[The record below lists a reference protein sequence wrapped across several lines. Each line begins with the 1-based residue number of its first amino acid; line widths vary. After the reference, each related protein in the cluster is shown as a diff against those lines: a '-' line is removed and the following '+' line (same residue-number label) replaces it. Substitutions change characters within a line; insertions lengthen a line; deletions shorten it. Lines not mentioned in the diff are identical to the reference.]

1 MGRVRTFVSDEAAL
15 AWSGRAK
22 LVRAKG
28 LEPPHSLEYQDLN
41 LARLPVPPRP
51 PGRRSGLPLKA
62 GRANRKA
69 RIADPR
75 QLFSARIRGAS
86 TDRILVI
93 AYICNHLHRASMT
106 LTAA

>member
-28 LEPPHSLEYQDLN
+28 LEPTHSLEYQDLN

-51 PGRRSGLPLKA
+51 LGRRSAASITGLP
-62 GRANRKA
+62 GRASALAPRRGIGQQAISPRRPSGESHALPPLRVQRPPRLRNLA
-69 RIADPR
+69 R
-75 QLFSARIRGAS
+75 
-86 TDRILVI
+86 V
-93 AYICNHLHRASMT
+93 
-106 LTAA
+106 